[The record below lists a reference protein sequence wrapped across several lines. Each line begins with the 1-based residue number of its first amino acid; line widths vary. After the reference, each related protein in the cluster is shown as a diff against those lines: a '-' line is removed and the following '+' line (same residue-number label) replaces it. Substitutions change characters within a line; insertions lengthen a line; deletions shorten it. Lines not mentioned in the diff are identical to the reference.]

1 MIKLDEKGFTLLETI
16 LVLMITSSLLLFP
29 VLLIENVTESVQID
43 LFFRELTSK
52 ITNMQSYAILH
63 DQTTDIQFNPE
74 ENTIKFRIVDANVQN
89 DILNETWELD
99 DTYYCLKGK
108 TTKTFGF
115 KRGTGNITKSNR
127 ISFHTTQ
134 GEYELIYLMGSG
146 RFEIREK
153 K

>member
-29 VLLIENVTESVQID
+29 VLSIENVTESIQID

-52 ITNMQSYAILH
+52 ITNMQSYAILR

-89 DILNETWELD
+89 YILIEIWVLD
-99 DTYYCLKGK
+99 DNY
-108 TTKTFGF
+108 
-115 KRGTGNITKSNR
+115 
-127 ISFHTTQ
+127 
-134 GEYELIYLMGSG
+134 
-146 RFEIREK
+146 
-153 K
+153 